1 MVIVMAVNLYTVRVV
16 LNALGSEDY
25 GIFNVVAGIV
35 TMLNSVSYVLSTSTQ
50 RYYTVSLGNKT
61 DNLRDIFSV
70 STNIYLIFSILIFII
85 GETLG
90 LWFVN
95 TQLVIPTGRIVAAN
109 WVYQLSLITFVL
121 HIIQCPFSAAVI
133 SHEDMGIFA
142 GVNLLECFLKFLVA
156 VSIVYSTIDQLIY
169 YGIAMMLVPL
179 MSLIIYAIVA
189 RRKYNECHYK
199 RVNEKKLYGQLLSFS
214 GWNLFSSMASIGM
227 NQIINI
233 LINIF
238 FGPLAN
244 AARAIAMQVNGA
256 MNSFSSCFITALRP
270 PMTKAFAEGNYSY
283 LNKLFSASNK
293 LIYYCMLVI
302 VVPFYVECDFIISA
316 WLKSNDSMTILYCR
330 LILVY
335 ALLMVMNN
343 PISIIM
349 QAAGKVKEYFV
360 PVETM
365 TILCPFV
372 CWWLFRMGMPSET
385 AFYAMI
391 VATIASHIIRLWCLK
406 KHYTSISIKDY
417 ILGFILPAIIIT
429 IIVSIGTYL
438 IHQFE
443 MYVLIRFVIQVLVV
457 CFLSFICV
465 GIFGLSKDERTAVV
479 CIYNK
484 IRNRNKYEQ

>member
-50 RYYTVSLGNKT
+50 RYYTVSLGNKS

-70 STNIYLIFSILIFII
+70 STNIYIIFSILIFII
-85 GETLG
+85 GETVG

-95 TQLVIPTGRIVAAN
+95 AQLIIPAERMIAAN

-121 HIIQCPFSAAVI
+121 HVFQCPFSAAVI

-142 GVNLLECFLKFLVA
+142 GVNLLECFLKLFIAISIALVPFD
-156 VSIVYSTIDQLIY
+156 SLIY
-169 YGIAMMLVPL
+169 YGMAMAAVPFISL
-179 MSLIIYAIVA
+179 MIYACISG
-189 RRKYNECHYK
+189 RKYPECKYM
-199 RVNEKKLYGQLLSFS
+199 RVTDNSLYRKLLSFS
-214 GWNLFSSMASIGM
+214 GWNLFSSLASVGM
-227 NQIINI
+227 NQVINI

-238 FGPLAN
+238 FGPVVN
-244 AARAIAMQVNGA
+244 AARAVAMQVNGA

-283 LNKLFSASNK
+283 LNQLFSASNK
-293 LIYYCMLVI
+293 LIYYCMLIIVI
-302 VVPFYVECDFIISA
+302 PLFVECDSIISM
-316 WLKSNDSMTILYCR
+316 WLKSSDPLTILFCR
-330 LILVY
+330 LTLIY

-372 CWWLFRMGMPSET
+372 CWGAFYIGMPSET

-391 VATIASHIIRLWCLK
+391 VATILSHIVRLWCLK
-406 KHYTSISIKDY
+406 KHYPVVSIRLY
-417 ILGFILPAIIIT
+417 IYGFVLPAFITT
-429 IIVSIGTYL
+429 IIVFIAIYL
-438 IHQFE
+438 IHILA
-443 MYVLIRFVIQVLVV
+443 MSVILKFVFQILVV
-457 CFLSFICV
+457 CFLSIICV
-465 GIFGLSKDERTAVV
+465 ATFGLSQYEKQSLRN
-479 CIYNK
+479 IINK
-484 IRNRNKYEQ
+484 IREN